1 MQKSASRKSVRA
13 KPSLRKRA
21 KIVGAW
27 IAIGILAPLAFFAV
41 YCLFL
46 FLQVRSTLPSVDEI
60 DRIQHSDATRI
71 YYADN
76 DAKGKP
82 RLMAILAQNNQA
94 PVELRDIS
102 KYLIDATIAAE
113 DSRFYEHGGV
123 DLRGIV
129 RAIWHNIR
137 GRDLNA
143 EGASTITQQLARNV
157 TSLGLSREKRLRRK
171 VAEAILAMQIEQR
184 FTKSQILELYL
195 NQIPYGNGAI
205 GAEAAAQAYF
215 KKSAK
220 DLTLGEAS
228 FLAGIPNRPSVY
240 SNNLELALR
249 RRDYVL
255 DRMVATGKI
264 TPEQRDKA
272 KAQPIRTHRSEV
284 RGTTVFGS
292 RYIVAHV
299 IRRLSNEFDSEWVYD
314 GKSIY
319 TTIDSKIQ
327 DLAEA
332 ALRQGV
338 RKYGGGS
345 GGPNQGALVCLE
357 PKTGFV
363 RAMVGGL
370 DYSREQF
377 NVVTQGKRQ
386 AGSAFKPIVYTAAI
400 DTGKCTLDSTYRDDP
415 DFPWRGRD
423 KWIPK
428 NYSGRYSYR
437 SVTVRSA
444 IAQSLN
450 TIAVK
455 VAVDTGLQTVIDY
468 AKRMGITTIDEVR
481 DRYPTL
487 ALGAAS
493 VRPIELCSAYSI
505 FANGGSRARP
515 TTILRVVDRDGV
527 TLVENSPEVLD
538 VGLRPETVQAMNEAL
553 RGVVTG
559 GTGTAANSVP
569 NACGKTGTTSDN
581 IDAWFAGYTPELAT
595 VVWVA
600 HEKRDR
606 SGRLRG
612 YAPMEGR
619 TGGHLCAP
627 IWRDFMLG
635 ALQRQREV
643 QAAPASR
650 DVRPPGVSPGTETP
664 PASEEKPAR
673 PQTPTDIEGNPIST
687 SPEPPGASPAAGQP
701 TPAPPPAG
709 ITGAGTR
716 AAEPSTGAAAPAAAP
731 SRPDPGDEMVRVRL
745 CAESGRRATDWCPA
759 TIERT
764 MRRRDVPGPCRL
776 HRPPPGEGN

>member
-1 MQKSASRKSVRA
+1 MQKSSNRKPVRSR
-13 KPSLRKRA
+13 PSMKKRI
-21 KIVGAW
+21 KNLGA
-27 IAIGILAPLAFFAV
+27 LCLFALLLPTALFSF
-41 YCLFL
+41 YCLFV

-60 DRIQHSDATRI
+60 DRIRQSDATRI

-76 DAKGKP
+76 DDKGKP
-82 RLMAILAQNNQA
+82 RLMAVLAQNNQA

-123 DLRGIV
+123 DLHGII
-129 RAIWHNIR
+129 RAIWHNVR
-137 GRDLNA
+137 GGDLNA

-215 KKSAK
+215 RKSAK

-228 FLAGIPNRPSVY
+228 FLAGLPNRPSVY
-240 SNNLELALR
+240 SNNLDLALR

-264 TPEQRDKA
+264 TPEQRDRARAEPVKL
-272 KAQPIRTHRSEV
+272 RRSEV
-284 RGTTVFGS
+284 RGTTVYGS
-292 RYIVAHV
+292 RYIVAHI

-319 TTIDSKIQ
+319 TTIDSRIQ
-327 DLAEA
+327 DMAEA
-332 ALRQGV
+332 ALRQGI

-370 DYSREQF
+370 DYRKEQF

-400 DTGKCTLDSTYRDDP
+400 DTGKVTLNSTFRDDP

-428 NYSGRYSYR
+428 NYSGHYSYR
-437 SVTVRSA
+437 FVTVKSA
-444 IAQSLN
+444 IEQSLN

-455 VAVDTGLQTVIDY
+455 VAMATGLQTVIDY
-468 AKRMGITTIDEVR
+468 ARRMGITTIDEVR
-481 DRYPTL
+481 DKYPPL

-493 VRPIELCSAYSI
+493 IRPIELCSAYSV
-505 FANGGSRARP
+505 FANNGQRAIP
-515 TTILRVVDRDGV
+515 TTILKVVDRDGT
-527 TLVENSPEVLD
+527 TLVENSPEVQD
-538 VGLRPETVQAMNEAL
+538 VGLRPETIAAMNEAL
-553 RGVVTG
+553 RGVVTN
-559 GTGTAANSVP
+559 GTGAAASSVP

-612 YAPMEGR
+612 YATMEGR

-635 ALQRQREV
+635 ALQRQKEV

-650 DVRPPGVSPGTETP
+650 DVPPPSAAPSGEQP
-664 PASEEKPAR
+664 PAQETKPAK
-673 PQTPTDIEGNPIST
+673 PQTPTDIEGNPIT
-687 SPEPPGASPAAGQP
+687 TTPATTGMPPTVGQP
-701 TPAPPPAG
+701 ATIAPPAG
-709 ITGAGTR
+709 VTDAGTR
-716 AAEPSTGAAAPAAAP
+716 AAEPSSGPAASAP
-731 SRPDPGDEMVRVRL
+731 PRPDPGDEMVRVRI
-745 CAESGRRATDWCPA
+745 CAESGRRATEWCPA
-759 TIERT
+759 TVERT
-764 MRRRDVPGPCRL
+764 MRRKDVPGPCRL
-776 HRPPPGEGN
+776 HRPPPGETN